1 VYSNKRNL
9 AQKEGEVS
17 ALLHLDMEH
26 LGPVD
31 VYVQMK
37 DANVSTRFYLQDD
50 EMLDFIND
58 HIHILTERLEKRG
71 YHMTCQMT
79 VREGTDTEDKNVVLQ
94 ELLNENSNRPAL
106 VSYSFDVRA

>member
-1 VYSNKRNL
+1 
-9 AQKEGEVS
+9 
-17 ALLHLDMEH
+17 
-26 LGPVD
+26 VD